1 MYAAAVDI
9 EYAHVGALFHPPV
22 LSISDH
28 TNKTTLCEQ
37 DSGVSRKLRN
47 IMNTIAENRHC
58 TSPKP
63 PCAPKHTQTS
73 SVVAQM
79 TVSLCVLLRGTQA
92 KTSHPE
98 INQAMEPQSGSR

>member
-1 MYAAAVDI
+1 MYAAAVDV
-9 EYAHVGALFHPPV
+9 ESAHIGALFHLRV

-47 IMNTIAENRHC
+47 IINTTAGNRHY
-58 TSPKP
+58 TSLKP

-73 SVVAQM
+73 SVVARM
-79 TVSLCVLLRGTQA
+79 TVSLCVLLWGTEKTLKNKSSRGIA
-92 KTSHPE
+92 K
-98 INQAMEPQSGSR
+98 